1 MAVVSSKR
9 DPQQHAARRA
19 ARAAAD
25 AAAAAEREARADA
38 DPSTFAEWSA
48 LIGTDP
54 NGCDGEMVAE
64 QRRVLVTRPQ
74 HPGVWASEVRTDDRA
89 VTAREA
95 LAADT
100 AALLGN
106 VVRGRVPVQALRN
119 AARCVMLP
127 EGNATVG
134 TVHPSGAPKVVAA
147 DALRAVTAEQYV
159 EACEALG
166 LPVALLSRVGD
177 VRVTWAE
184 ARALIGSARD
194 AATRDRR
201 AVVGATPYVRRSG
214 RVGSGGTGGRS
225 AEARAERNV
234 TERDARRTAA
244 AAEALA
250 AASSDTA
257 WPQPKRGRP
266 SLAVTLWRDLL
277 AAAEGN
283 RAEALTALRSMV

>member
-9 DPQQHAARRA
+9 SPQQHAARRA
-19 ARAAAD
+19 AREAAE
-25 AAAAAEREARADA
+25 AAAAAEAERRADA
-38 DPSTFAEWSA
+38 DPTTFAEWSA

-74 HPGVWASEVRTDDRA
+74 HPGVWASEVRTDDRP

-100 AALLGN
+100 AALLGAP
-106 VVRGRVPVQALRN
+106 VRGRVPVQALRN

-134 TVHPSGAPKVVAA
+134 TVHPSGAPKIVAA
-147 DALRAVTAEQYV
+147 AALRAVTAEQYV
-159 EACEALG
+159 AACEALG

-177 VRVTWAE
+177 VAVTWAE

-201 AVVGATPYVRRSG
+201 TVVGATPYIRSG
-214 RVGSGGTGGRS
+214 RSEQSGNSGRTVEAKAAH
-225 AEARAERNV
+225 AEQQ
-234 TERDARRTAA
+234 RDARRRAA

-250 AASSDTA
+250 AASADTA

-266 SLAVTLWRDLL
+266 SVAVTLWRDLL
-277 AAAEGN
+277 TAAGGD
-283 RAEALTALRSMV
+283 RAEALAALRSMV